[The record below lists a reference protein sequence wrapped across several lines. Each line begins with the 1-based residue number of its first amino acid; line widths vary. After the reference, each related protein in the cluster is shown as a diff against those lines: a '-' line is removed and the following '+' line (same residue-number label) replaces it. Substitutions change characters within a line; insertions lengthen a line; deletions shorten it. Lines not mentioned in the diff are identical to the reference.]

1 MNVLV
6 LTLLCAVF
14 LSTAYMTYGRLLK
27 RLFKLDDA
35 NITPAVEQ
43 KDGKDFD
50 PASKGYLFGQHFS
63 AIAAAGPITG
73 PILAGVMF
81 GWLPALLWILIGS
94 VFVGGVHDLAALMAS
109 IRHKARS
116 IAEVVRMHVTH
127 RSYLLFLA
135 FIWIALVY
143 IIVAFT
149 DIIAS
154 TMVGTQTLDNGT
166 QVSGGA
172 IATSSLLYLLIPI
185 AMGLCMK
192 FLKLPL
198 GWATVIFL
206 PLVGVAIW
214 GGKYI
219 PLDITGAITTLFG
232 TEPEKAKAV
241 AKMMWCLGL
250 LAYCVWASVA
260 PVWLLLQ
267 PRGYLGGWFLYVT
280 LAAAAVG
287 ITFGG
292 FTINYPAVVTP
303 EPGMTQDAMFP
314 FLFITIACG
323 ACSGFHSIIASG
335 TTSKQLSKETDALPV
350 AYGSMLLEAMVSVI
364 SLVCVMMLTKEA
376 LAAMGNKPKPD
387 LIYAIGQAKFM
398 GMFGIPE
405 TFAITFGLLAFTTF
419 IYDTLDVCT
428 RLGRYIVEEL
438 TGWTRGPLRHMAT
451 LLTVGVP
458 LFFIFITLGEK
469 TPAWRTYWT
478 LFGAS
483 NQLLAALTL
492 VGVCVWLWQTQRK
505 MWVWLVVGIPTVLMY
520 VTSFSALAVFVF
532 NGFWGAKGLQMAAN
546 PVPYAA
552 LVLMVLAG
560 WVLVEAIRTIVL
572 NFESPDPTD
581 GPGKDRARRGVR
593 KTVKQAMR
601 RNMIAWAL
609 CTGLG
614 LLVTGPM
621 AGCSTVTDPETRVVS
636 ATLAEETEAGARILV
651 EVELVSTNKVAL
663 PLTNATYSGEIEDIG
678 DYSGTDLP
686 NRTIPIASR
695 QTVIL
700 PLIYKTD
707 EPVSG
712 REISVSGDITYE
724 PPGQIRKLLTESG
737 VPLPSTG
744 FSGTVK
750 IDAPPAT
757 QPAATSAPAHAR

>member
-6 LTLLCAVF
+6 LTLMSAVF
-14 LSTAYMTYGRLLK
+14 LGAAYVTYGRMLK
-27 RLFKLDDA
+27 RLFQLDDK
-35 NITPAVEQ
+35 NVTPAVEM

-50 PASKGYLFGQHFS
+50 PAPKSYLFGQHFS

-81 GWLPALLWILIGS
+81 GWLPALIWILIGS
-94 VFVGGVHDLAALMAS
+94 VFVGGVHDLAALTAS

-154 TMVGTQTLDNGT
+154 TMVGTQTLENGT
-166 QVSGGA
+166 KVLGGA
-172 IATSSLLYLLIPI
+172 IATSSVLYLLIPL
-185 AMGLCMK
+185 AMGLCMR

-198 GWATVIFL
+198 MWATVIFL

-219 PLDITGAITTLFG
+219 PLDVAGGLTAVFG
-232 TEPEKAKAV
+232 TAPEKALPT
-241 AKMMWCLGL
+241 AKMIWCLML
-250 LAYCVWASVA
+250 LLYCVWASVA

-267 PRGYLGGWFLYVT
+267 PRGYLGGWFLYLT

-287 ITFGG
+287 IAFGG
-292 FTINYPAVVTP
+292 YTINYPAVIVP
-303 EPGMTQDAMFP
+303 EAGSGADWMYP

-335 TTSKQLSKETDALPV
+335 TTSKQLAKETDALPV
-350 AYGSMLLEAMVSVI
+350 AYGSMLLEAMVAVV

-376 LAAMGNKPKPD
+376 LASMGPKPKPD
-387 LIYAIGQAKFM
+387 LIYAVGQAKFM
-398 GMFGIPE
+398 GIFGVPE

-438 TGWTRGPLRHMAT
+438 TGWTRGPLRHAAT

-469 TPAWRTYWT
+469 TPAWLTYWK

-483 NQLLAALTL
+483 NQLLAALSL

-505 MWVWLVVGIPTVLMY
+505 VWVWVVVGIPTVFMY

-532 NGFWGAKGLQMAAN
+532 KGFWGAQGLQMAGN

-560 WVLVEAIRTIVL
+560 WVLIEAVRTIVM
-572 NFESPDPTD
+572 NFDPPDSTD
-581 GPGKDRARRGVR
+581 GIAGV
-593 KTVKQAMR
+593 A
-601 RNMIAWAL
+601 
-609 CTGLG
+609 
-614 LLVTGPM
+614 
-621 AGCSTVTDPETRVVS
+621 
-636 ATLAEETEAGARILV
+636 
-651 EVELVSTNKVAL
+651 
-663 PLTNATYSGEIEDIG
+663 IE
-678 DYSGTDLP
+678 
-686 NRTIPIASR
+686 
-695 QTVIL
+695 Q
-700 PLIYKTD
+700 
-707 EPVSG
+707 
-712 REISVSGDITYE
+712 
-724 PPGQIRKLLTESG
+724 
-737 VPLPSTG
+737 
-744 FSGTVK
+744 
-750 IDAPPAT
+750 
-757 QPAATSAPAHAR
+757 